1 MLAQIFLIRH
11 GQTAWSESGRHTS
24 RTEIPL
30 TPEGEWGAQRLAG
43 PLRGLKLAAIF
54 SSPRLRARQTCELA
68 GLGPGMAIEPD
79 LAEWDY
85 GEYEGLR
92 TPEILARR
100 PGWNLFR
107 DGCPGGESP
116 GQVGARADR
125 LIARLRGLGGSI
137 ALFSHGHFSR
147 VLAARWTDLPVLA
160 GQRLALDPASLSILN
175 YEHHDPASPVIAL
188 WNARADREMVGA
200 ARFELAN

>member
-11 GQTAWSESGRHTS
+11 GQTAWSESGQHTS
-24 RTEIPL
+24 RTEISL
-30 TPEGEWGAQRLAG
+30 TPEGEWGAQQLAG
-43 PLRGLKLAAIF
+43 PLRGLKLAATF
-54 SSPRLRARQTCELA
+54 SSPRQRARQTCELA
-68 GLGPGMAIEPD
+68 GLGRGMTIEPD

-116 GQVGARADR
+116 LQVAVRADR
-125 LIARLRGLGGSI
+125 LIARLRGLGGNL

-147 VLAARWTDLPVLA
+147 VLAARWSDLPVLT
-160 GQRLALDPASLSILN
+160 GQRLALDPASLSILG
-175 YEHHDPASPVIAL
+175 YEHQDPASPVIAL

-200 ARFELAN
+200 ARFELAT